1 MDFSNLFMSTEGR
14 IGRQNLWIGLIILAV
29 IGIVIIQV
37 IWFLFDH
44 TSFMARLLNLVYTLA
59 VAYPAYAVLA
69 KRFQDRGKKG
79 MFAGILIGLSILSAL
94 LALFGLT
101 GDPLNPNTLGTALG
115 FVMGIVGLWYLIELG
130 FLRGTIGA
138 NEYGPD
144 PVG

>member
-1 MDFSNLFMSTEGR
+1 MDFSNLFTSTEGR
-14 IGRQNLWIGLIILAV
+14 IGRQNLWIGLIILTV
-29 IGIVIIQV
+29 IGVVIIQI
-37 IWFLFDH
+37 IWFLFGY

-59 VAYPAYAVLA
+59 VAYPAYAVMA

-79 MFAGILIGLSILSAL
+79 QFAAILIGFSILSAL
-94 LALFGLT
+94 SALFGLT
-101 GDPLNPNTLGTALG
+101 GDPLNPNTLGTVLG
-115 FVMGIVGLWYLIELG
+115 FVLGIVGLWYLIELG

>member
-1 MDFSNLFMSTEGR
+1 MDFSNLYLSTDGR
-14 IGRQNLWIGLIILAV
+14 IGRQSLWIGLIILTV
-29 IGIVIIQV
+29 IGLVVIQI

-44 TSFMARLLNLVYTLA
+44 TSFMARLLSLIYTLA
-59 VAYPAYAVLA
+59 VAYPAYAVMA

-79 MFAGILIGLSILSAL
+79 QFAGILIGLSILSSV

-101 GDPLNPNTLGTALG
+101 GDPLNPNTLGTVLG
-115 FVMGIVGLWYLIELG
+115 FLMGIIGLWYLIELG
-130 FLRGTIGA
+130 FLRGTIGT